1 MNGQGNMQNELE
13 TISNFHSLRKS
24 AMETIVMAGKT
35 MEMNAT
41 EQTKIKEELAVLK
54 QKLHEELD

>member
-1 MNGQGNMQNELE
+1 
-13 TISNFHSLRKS
+13 
-24 AMETIVMAGKT
+24 METMVLAGKT

-41 EQTKIKEELAVLK
+41 EQAKIKEELAVLK